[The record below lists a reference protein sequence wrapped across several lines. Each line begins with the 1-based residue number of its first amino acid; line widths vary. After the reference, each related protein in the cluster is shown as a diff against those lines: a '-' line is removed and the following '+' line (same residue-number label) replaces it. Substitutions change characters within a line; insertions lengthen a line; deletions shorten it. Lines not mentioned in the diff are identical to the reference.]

1 MSRSRIGFMVKV
13 AIFSAIAFLLQVAGG
28 MLPKVSGFLE
38 IEISDLP
45 AIIMA
50 FALGP
55 WAGVLVELIKN
66 LLHLFISTTG
76 FVGELANFIMN
87 GCFVFVCG
95 YVYKREKT
103 RQNAVLSLILA
114 TIILVIAGIFANLYI
129 MIPLYMSDAAFADKL
144 RLVLFT
150 IAPFNFIR
158 GSILSVI
165 SILIYKRISGLIK

>member
-1 MSRSRIGFMVKV
+1 MNKSRIDFMVKV
-13 AIFSAIAFLLQVAGG
+13 AVFSAIAFVLQVIGG

-66 LLHLFISTTG
+66 LLHMTMSTTG
-76 FVGELANFIMN
+76 LVGELANFLMN

-95 YVYKREKT
+95 YVYRREKT
-103 RQNAVLSLILA
+103 RKNAVLSLILA

-129 MIPLYMSDAAFADKL
+129 MIPLYMPGAPFVDKL

-150 IAPFNFIR
+150 IAPFNFFR
-158 GSILSVI
+158 GGILSI
-165 SILIYKRISGLIK
+165 ITLLIYKRISGFLK

>member
-1 MSRSRIGFMVKV
+1 MNKSRINFMVKV
-13 AIFSAIAFLLQVAGG
+13 AVFSAIAFLLQVAGG

-45 AIIMA
+45 AIIMS

-66 LLHLFISTTG
+66 LLHMTMSTTG
-76 FVGELANFIMN
+76 LVGELANFLMN

-95 YVYKREKT
+95 YFYSKEKT
-103 RQNAVLSLILA
+103 RKNAVLSLIVA
-114 TIILVIAGIFANLYI
+114 TITLVIAGIFANLYI
-129 MIPLYMSDAAFADKL
+129 MIPLYMPNAPFVDKL

-150 IAPFNFIR
+150 IAPFNFVR
-158 GSILSVI
+158 GSVLSFI
-165 SILIYKRISGLIK
+165 TLLIYKRISGFIK